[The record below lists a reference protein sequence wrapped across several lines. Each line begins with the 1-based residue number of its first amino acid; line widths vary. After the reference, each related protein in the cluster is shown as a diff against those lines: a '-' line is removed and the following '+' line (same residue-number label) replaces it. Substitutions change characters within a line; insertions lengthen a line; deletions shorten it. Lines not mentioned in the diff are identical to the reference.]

1 MVKQDAVDSE
11 HAIGLPVF
19 LGDPVAVLLGNGVGG
34 IGVEGGSLP
43 LGDLLHFAEQLRS
56 GGLID
61 LGLFRQPQNPAGFQ
75 NPQHTQSVHV
85 TGILRHIEG
94 HLHMGLGRQIVNFV
108 RLHQRDDAD
117 QAGRIGQIAVV
128 KLDFVQ
134 NVVDAGGVGEGCP
147 AGNAMDLI
155 ALFQQKFGKIG
166 AVLTGD
172 AGDQCFFHKSS

>member
-1 MVKQDAVDSE
+1 
-11 HAIGLPVF
+11 
-19 LGDPVAVLLGNGVGG
+19 
-34 IGVEGGSLP
+34 
-43 LGDLLHFAEQLRS
+43 
-56 GGLID
+56 
-61 LGLFRQPQNPAGFQ
+61 
-75 NPQHTQSVHV
+75 
-85 TGILRHIEG
+85 
-94 HLHMGLGRQIVNFV
+94 MGLGRQIVNFV